1 MARRR
6 RGGGRRVDF
15 SDWSYTIGRLDRPL
29 PLRLA
34 VSAICLKKETAVETP
49 VLEVKDLRTY
59 FKLEEGTLKAVDGVS
74 FSVAPKKTLGIIGE
88 SGCGK
93 SVTAQS
99 ILRIVP
105 PPGEIKSGSITL
117 NREGHEAVDLTE
129 LDPFGQS
136 VRSIRGKEI
145 SMIFQEPMTSL
156 SPVHTIGNQI
166 EEAILLH
173 KTNNKNE
180 AHELAVDMLDRVGI
194 PNPSQRID
202 EYPHQLSGGLRQRA
216 MIAMALSCN
225 PALLIADEPT
235 TALDVTVQA
244 QILDLM
250 AHLQEQFG
258 MAILYITHDLGV
270 IAEIADEVA
279 VMYLGRVVEHAETRE
294 IFRNP
299 LHPYTRLLLKS
310 IPRMGKEAKKR
321 LDAIQGTV
329 PIPLD
334 PPRECGFFSRCPDA
348 MDGKC
353 NDDIPALVET
363 GADHRVRCYLHSEE
377 REPDAEAATAQ
388 LAGARA

>member
-1 MARRR
+1 ME
-6 RGGGRRVDF
+6 
-15 SDWSYTIGRLDRPL
+15 S
-29 PLRLA
+29 
-34 VSAICLKKETAVETP
+34 P

-105 PPGEIKSGSITL
+105 PPGEIKSGEIML
-117 NREGHEAVDLTE
+117 NREGHEATDLTQ

-145 SMIFQEPMTSL
+145 AMIFQEPMTSL

-173 KTNNKNE
+173 KTKDKSE
-180 AHELAVDMLDRVGI
+180 AHELAIDMLDRVGFS
-194 PNPSQRID
+194 NPRERIE

-216 MIAMALSCN
+216 MIAMALSCG

-294 IFRNP
+294 IFRHP
-299 LHPYTRLLLKS
+299 MHPYTRLLLKS

-321 LDAIQGTV
+321 LDVIQGTV

-353 NDDIPALVET
+353 NDDVPALVEL
-363 GADHRVRCYLHSEE
+363 GADHRVRCYLHSEQH
-377 REPDAEAATAQ
+377 EPDVDAATPQ

>member
-1 MARRR
+1 MFQKDTN
-6 RGGGRRVDF
+6 VD
-15 SDWSYTIGRLDRPL
+15 S
-29 PLRLA
+29 
-34 VSAICLKKETAVETP
+34 P

-74 FSVAPKKTLGIIGE
+74 FKVGAKKTLGIIGE

-99 ILRIVP
+99 VLRIVP
-105 PPGEIKSGSITL
+105 APGEIKSGEIILS
-117 NREGHEAVDLTE
+117 NADHDGVDLTK

-136 VRSIRGKEI
+136 VRSIRGRQI

-173 KTNNKNE
+173 KTKDKSE
-180 AHELAVDMLDRVGI
+180 AHELAIEMLDRVGI
-194 PNPSQRID
+194 PNARQRIH

-225 PALLIADEPT
+225 PSLLIADEPT

-250 AHLQEQFG
+250 ATLQEEFG

-279 VMYLGRVVEHAETRE
+279 VMYLGRVVEYGDTKE

-310 IPRMGKEAKKR
+310 IPRMGAEKKER
-321 LDAIQGTV
+321 LDAIRGTV

-348 MDGKC
+348 IDGKC
-353 NDDIPALVET
+353 NGNIPALLESSPN
-363 GADHRVRCYLHSEE
+363 HQVRCYLHNEQD
-377 REPDAEAATAQ
+377 EPELAAN
-388 LAGARA
+388 LIGAK

>member
-1 MARRR
+1 M
-6 RGGGRRVDF
+6 
-15 SDWSYTIGRLDRPL
+15 
-29 PLRLA
+29 
-34 VSAICLKKETAVETP
+34 ETP

-117 NREGHEAVDLTE
+117 NREGHEAVDLTQ

-173 KTNNKNE
+173 KTNDKNE

-202 EYPHQLSGGLRQRA
+202 EYAHQLSGGLRQRA

-279 VMYLGRVVEHAETRE
+279 VMYLGRVVEHSETRE

-353 NDDIPALVET
+353 NDDIPALVEF
-363 GADHRVRCYLHSEE
+363 GAEHRVRCYLHSEE
-377 REPDAEAATAQ
+377 REPDAELATAE

>member
-1 MARRR
+1 M
-6 RGGGRRVDF
+6 
-15 SDWSYTIGRLDRPL
+15 
-29 PLRLA
+29 
-34 VSAICLKKETAVETP
+34 ETP
-49 VLEVKDLRTY
+49 VLNVKNLRTY

-74 FSVAPKKTLGIIGE
+74 FSVGPKKTLGIIGE

-105 PPGEIKSGSITL
+105 PPGQIKSGEMVL
-117 NREGHEAVDLTE
+117 PRGQEELDLTN

-136 VRSIRGKEI
+136 IRSIRGKEI

-173 KTNNKNE
+173 KTDDKNE
-180 AHELAVDMLDRVGI
+180 ARELAIDMLSKVGFS
-194 PNPSQRID
+194 NPKERID

-225 PALLIADEPT
+225 PSLLIADEPT

-250 AHLQEQFG
+250 AQLQEEFG

-279 VMYLGRVVEHAETRE
+279 VMYLGRVVEHGATKE
-294 IFRNP
+294 IFKNP

-310 IPRMGKEAKKR
+310 IPRMGQDSSQR
-321 LDAIQGTV
+321 LDTIEGTV

-334 PPRECGFFSRCPDA
+334 PPRECGFFSRCPEA
-348 MDGKC
+348 IEGKC
-353 NDDIPALVET
+353 NANIPALLEINP
-363 GADHRVRCYLHSEE
+363 GHQARCYLHSDKS
-377 REPDAEAATAQ
+377 EPEFTNNEAKQ
-388 LAGARA
+388 GVKVE